1 MGQDRSTVS
10 LVQKDIKVLLKIQK
24 EWLTFPITIDS
35 KMTIL
40 SKCQT
45 KSVRLIMADIREEI
59 VNIKPVDP
67 PIFNGKDDRVLV
79 HMHRHLLI
87 RRNASNYGCPCILS
101 KLFGIVKEDDRQLW
115 TCNACKYNICS
126 FCIDIALKQERSVKW
141 FIKSKIPEFSE
152 IIETTTDSN

>member
-10 LVQKDIKVLLKIQK
+10 LVQKDIKVLLEIQK
-24 EWLTFPITIDS
+24 EWLNFPITIDS
-35 KMTIL
+35 KMKIL

-87 RRNASNYGCPCILS
+87 RRNVSN
-101 KLFGIVKEDDRQLW
+101 
-115 TCNACKYNICS
+115 
-126 FCIDIALKQERSVKW
+126 
-141 FIKSKIPEFSE
+141 
-152 IIETTTDSN
+152 